1 MNTGRREFLVKWK
14 VLDNL
19 INTIKGTGYIAK
31 DDTWETEKALSPYM
45 AQIST
50 FLKSE
55 KDETVET
62 ASIFR
67 NQPVEMVIDL
77 CSSDEEVKL
86 EKKARPTLKKL
97 KKVTIPSKKISAKR
111 IKENEDI
118 SDMEGMDVEEEEEEI
133 VIKPPTKRVKTSM
146 LRLLTSH

>member
-1 MNTGRREFLVKWK
+1 MEGIGQS
-14 VLDNL
+14 L
-19 INTIKGTGYIAK
+19 INSIKGTGFIAK
-31 DDTWETEKALSPYM
+31 NDTWETEEALNPYM

-77 CSSDEEVKL
+77 CSSDEEVKT

-97 KKVTIPSKKISAKR
+97 KKVFIAKRFKKIIRKKSFSNTTTVARTLLLSLFGAEK
-111 IKENEDI
+111 NEIIRYLDR
-118 SDMEGMDVEEEEEEI
+118 ELNFLEEY
-133 VIKPPTKRVKTSM
+133 
-146 LRLLTSH
+146 